1 MDEGFL
7 GTGWSFGLMEAGQ
20 GIGLDADGRVA
31 EASGEDKIRQSIWII
46 LSTAPGE
53 RVARPDFGCGI
64 HDLVFSLRTVGA
76 MGDVIR
82 AVREA
87 LDAWEPR
94 IDVTSV
100 DAVPHPDD
108 PNGLLVAVE
117 YTVRA
122 TNSRQ
127 NLVYPFYVATP

>member
-1 MDEGFL
+1 
-7 GTGWSFGLMEAGQ
+7 
-20 GIGLDADGRVA
+20 
-31 EASGEDKIRQSIWII
+31 
-46 LSTAPGE
+46 
-53 RVARPDFGCGI
+53 
-64 HDLVFSLRTVGA
+64 

-108 PNGLLVAVE
+108 PSGLLVALE

-127 NLVYPFYVATP
+127 NLVYPFYLKAP

>member
-1 MDEGFL
+1 MDQGFF
-7 GTGWSFGLMEAGQ
+7 GAGWSFGLTEDG
-20 GIGLDADGRVA
+20 GIGLDADGRLA
-31 EASGEDKIRQSIWII
+31 EASGEEKIRQSIWLI

-64 HDLVFSLRTVGA
+64 HDLVFSPRTVGA
-76 MGDVIR
+76 MGEIIR

-87 LDAWEPR
+87 LEAWEPR
-94 IDVTSV
+94 IDVTNV
-100 DAVPHPDD
+100 DAVAHPDD
-108 PNGLLVAVE
+108 PSGLLIVLE

-127 NLVYPFYVATP
+127 NLVYPFYQAIP

>member
-1 MDEGFL
+1 MDQGFF
-7 GTGWSFGLMEAGQ
+7 GAGWKCGLTEADA
-20 GIGLDADGRVA
+20 GITLDASGRVA
-31 EASGEDKIRQSIWII
+31 EASGEDKIRQSIWLI

-64 HDLVFSLRTVGA
+64 HDLVFSPRTVGA
-76 MGDVIR
+76 MGEVIR

-87 LDAWEPR
+87 LTAWEPR
-94 IDVTSV
+94 IDVTNV

-108 PNGLLVAVE
+108 PSGLLIVLE

-127 NLVYPFYVATP
+127 NLVYPFYAAP